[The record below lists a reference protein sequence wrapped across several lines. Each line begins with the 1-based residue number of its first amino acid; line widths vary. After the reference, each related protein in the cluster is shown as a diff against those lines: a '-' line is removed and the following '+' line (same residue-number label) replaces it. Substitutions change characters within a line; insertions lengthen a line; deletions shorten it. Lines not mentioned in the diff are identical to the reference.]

1 MDIFFKS
8 NLNWSP
14 NNIKIDAWTL
24 TSIKKKK
31 TVAFS
36 KKANVYFKH
45 MPH

>member
-1 MDIFFKS
+1 MDIFLKS

-14 NNIKIDAWTL
+14 NNIKIDAWTFP
-24 TSIKKKK
+24 SIKKQ